1 MSNDRYLGRSASPPL
16 TSKTMLTNL
25 QQRLRH
31 AADMHYVRPITM
43 LYQEVDLDMQYAV
56 HEEAIC

>member
-1 MSNDRYLGRSASPPL
+1 
-16 TSKTMLTNL
+16 MLTNL